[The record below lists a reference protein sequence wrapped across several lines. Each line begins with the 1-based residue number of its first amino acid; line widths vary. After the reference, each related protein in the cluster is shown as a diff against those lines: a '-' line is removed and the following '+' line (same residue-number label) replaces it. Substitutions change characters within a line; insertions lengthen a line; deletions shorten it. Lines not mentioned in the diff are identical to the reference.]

1 MAHWYRIHAVILAVV
16 CCLWTSP
23 LFAQEAAAA
32 NDKKGY
38 SLAYALTGLC
48 VVLGVLIVCR
58 PLRTRADKIERPDP
72 EE

>member
-1 MAHWYRIHAVILAVV
+1 MAHWHRIHAIILALV
-16 CCLWTSP
+16 CSLWASP
-23 LFAQEAAAA
+23 LFAQEAAVA

-58 PLRTRADKIERPDP
+58 PLRTRADKIERPVT